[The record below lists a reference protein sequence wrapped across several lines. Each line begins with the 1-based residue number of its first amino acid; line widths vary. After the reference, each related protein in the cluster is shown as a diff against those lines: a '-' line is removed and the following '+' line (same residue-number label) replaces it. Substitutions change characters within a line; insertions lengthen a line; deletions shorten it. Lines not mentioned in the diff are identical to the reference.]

1 MTNNRLAPQPPS
13 PSTAAAPRIEIPA
26 LHCPIAGACSSHALA
41 VTEATLAW
49 AASTGI
55 VTSERGASKLRASR
69 IGWLVA
75 RAFPRA
81 NLEGLQ
87 IAADWTALFCLLDDR
102 CEALSPF
109 ELSPALAALL
119 RAFRSGDADPGAD
132 PFALAMASLAAR
144 MSALSTPAWTARF
157 SDRLEALFVGFTW
170 EATHRAAG
178 ARPDLASYLDLREI
192 TVGLHPQFELFE
204 LTDGVAL
211 PEALLARPELAAM
224 RSASALAV
232 GLANDIFTCER
243 EMREGEVHNVV
254 LVLMHREGLSLG
266 EAVARAV
273 ALHDER
279 VRSLVAMSSSLPSFG
294 ERDGDARRY
303 AAMLCDWVRGHLDW
317 ARETGRYSPSYSDG
331 ACHGA
336 SARAVSGVVPAV
348 RSSRIPGFYK
358 EPMERRQR
366 LVAVA
371 SGVEHAALARAVDRG
386 GLDATTADK
395 TVENVLGTYAL
406 PFAVGLNVKINGL
419 DRLVPMVVEEPSV
432 VAAMSNAAR
441 MIREGGG
448 FDAESDA
455 PLMVAQVQL
464 WDVRDPEAAAAR
476 VEAAEGDLRALADD
490 AVPGLVARGGGARA
504 IETRDLG
511 DGLFVVHVV
520 VDVRDAMGANLVNS
534 VAERLA
540 PALASLTGGEVGLRI
555 LTNLSDRRRVRVRCR
570 VPAGALA
577 TETRSGDEVRDGVVR
592 ASRFAERDPYR
603 AATHNKGIMNG
614 VDAVVMATGN
624 DWRAVEAGAHAFAAR
639 NGRYEPLA
647 TWRADED
654 GALVGEIELPLALG
668 IVGGTLRVHPAAR
681 VALRIADV
689 RDAQDLACVAA
700 AAGLASNLAA
710 LRALAS
716 EGIQRGHMS
725 LHARSVAVAAGA
737 AGDEVDRVAAALSAA
752 GEVTVEAARRAV
764 AALRT
769 KAA

>member
-1 MTNNRLAPQPPS
+1 MTNNRLAS
-13 PSTAAAPRIEIPA
+13 PASSSPGVAPARVEIPA
-26 LHCPIAGACSSHALA
+26 LYCPFESACSAHAHT
-41 VTEATLAW
+41 VNEATLAW
-49 AASTGI
+49 AATTGI
-55 VTSERGASKLRASR
+55 VASERGASKLRASR
-69 IGWLVA
+69 IGWLAA
-75 RAFPRA
+75 RAFPHA
-81 NLEGLQ
+81 SIAGLQ
-87 IAADWTALFCLLDDR
+87 VAADWTALFCLLDDR
-102 CEALSPF
+102 CETLSPLALSPV
-109 ELSPALAALL
+109 LASLL
-119 RAFRSGDADPGAD
+119 DAFRWGDAGDSAD
-132 PFALAMASLAAR
+132 PFALAMASLGAR
-144 MSALSTPAWTARF
+144 MGALSTPAWTARF
-157 SDRLEALFVGFTW
+157 SDRLEALFAGFAL
-170 EATHRAAG
+170 EAAHRAAG
-178 ARPDLASYLDLREI
+178 VRPDFASYLDLREI

-204 LTDGVAL
+204 LTDGVTL
-211 PEALLARPELAAM
+211 PEAVRAHPELAAM
-224 RSASALAV
+224 RAASALAV

-243 EMREGEVHNVV
+243 ERMEGEVHNVV
-254 LVLMHREGLSLG
+254 LVLMQREELSLRD
-266 EAVARAV
+266 AVTRAV

-279 VRSLVAMSSSLPSFG
+279 VRELVARSRALPSFG
-294 ERDGDARRY
+294 DRDDEVRRY
-303 AAMLCDWVRGHLDW
+303 AAMLCDWVRAHLDW

-336 SARAVSGVVPAV
+336 SPRMVSGVVPAV

-366 LVAVA
+366 LVAEVA
-371 SGVEHAALARAVDRG
+371 GFEPSALARAVDRG
-386 GLDATTADK
+386 GLDANTADK

-406 PFAVGLNVKINGL
+406 PFAVGLNVTINGR

-464 WDVRDPEAAAAR
+464 WDVRDPVVAAAR
-476 VEAAEGDLRALADD
+476 VEAAEGALRAMADA

-511 DGLFVVHVV
+511 DGLFVVHIV

-534 VAERLA
+534 VAEALA
-540 PALASLTGGEVGLRI
+540 PAIAELTGGAVGLRI
-555 LTNLSDRRRVRVRCR
+555 LSNLSDRRCVRVRCS
-570 VPAGALA
+570 VPASALA
-577 TETRSGDEVRDGVVR
+577 TETRTGEAVRDGVVR
-592 ASRFAERDPYR
+592 ASKFAEHDPYR

-647 TWRADED
+647 TWRAGDD
-654 GALVGEIELPLALG
+654 GSLVGEIELPLALG

-681 VALRIADV
+681 VALQIAGV
-689 RDAQDLACVAA
+689 RDAQDLACIAA

-716 EGIQRGHMS
+716 EGIQRGHMA

-737 AGDEVDRVAAALSAA
+737 AGDEVDRVADALSAA
-752 GEVTVEAARRAV
+752 GEVNVDAARRAV
-764 AALRT
+764 AALRA